1 MSKTIYNIVD
11 RNTSTFLSE
20 PTLERNVAR
29 STKQVLKSQGLD
41 PVIKSTKINVNDS
54 KIIR

>member
-11 RNTSTFLSE
+11 RATSTFLSE